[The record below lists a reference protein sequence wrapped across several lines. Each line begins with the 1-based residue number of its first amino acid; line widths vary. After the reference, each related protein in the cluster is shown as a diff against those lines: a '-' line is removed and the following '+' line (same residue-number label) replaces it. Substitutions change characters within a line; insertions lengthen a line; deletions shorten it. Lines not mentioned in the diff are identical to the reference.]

1 MPMPMPGSVSGLV
14 SGLVSGSMSG
24 SFVSGACSGNLVS
37 GSVSG
42 SYVSGACSGNFMSGA
57 YSGHLIS
64 GALPQWHLVGARFA
78 DNQLAFKSL
87 DSQKRFNCLQPS
99 GGGLRRRYAAA
110 VGSGNRR
117 GWKSRAEETCPKA
130 METAVKSLEKGE
142 TTKRNA
148 PAASEVARRRRDNDR
163 T

>member
-1 MPMPMPGSVSGLV
+1 MPVPVPAAVSGF
-14 SGLVSGSMSG
+14 VSGSMSG
-24 SFVSGACSGNLVS
+24 SYVSGACSGNIVS

-42 SYVSGACSGNFMSGA
+42 SFVSGACSGNFMSGA
-57 YSGHLIS
+57 CSGHLLS

-78 DNQLAFKSL
+78 DNRLAFKSL

-117 GWKSRAEETCPKA
+117 
-130 METAVKSLEKGE
+130 
-142 TTKRNA
+142 
-148 PAASEVARRRRDNDR
+148 
-163 T
+163 

>member
-42 SYVSGACSGNFMSGA
+42 SYVSRAC
-57 YSGHLIS
+57 SGHLIS